1 MRIEKQIIY
10 VFYKGNSIIFNFEL
24 VMFFVS
30 LTEQVMKLL
39 IDAIRT
45 PTLMLFFHT
54 TFILMVSQVDNHKL
68 K

>member
-1 MRIEKQIIY
+1 M
-10 VFYKGNSIIFNFEL
+10 FYKGNSIIFDFEL